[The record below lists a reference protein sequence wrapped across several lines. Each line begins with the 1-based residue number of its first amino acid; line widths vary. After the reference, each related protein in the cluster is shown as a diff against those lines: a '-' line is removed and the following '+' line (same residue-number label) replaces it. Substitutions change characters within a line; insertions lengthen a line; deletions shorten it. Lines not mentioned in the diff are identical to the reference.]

1 MVTNMYPTF
10 AHPGYG
16 VFIKSQID
24 SIAARG
30 HEVELLFINGR
41 QSLWN
46 YLLAVPRLR
55 RLLSHG
61 SFDLVHSHYGLSGM
75 VACMQRNCPVVVSFC
90 GDDLLGTPDGKDGL
104 TINSRAIVWLGQLV
118 SIWAD
123 GIIVKSRQMRNC
135 LKFCNARERTF
146 VIPNG
151 VNFDLFK
158 PIDRDEARHKIGLE
172 KDRRYILFPTTSRER
187 RKRVDLAEKALER
200 VRVAYPDAELLILYN
215 KSQNMVPV
223 YMNACDALI
232 LTSDWE
238 GSPNV
243 IKESMACNLP
253 IVSVNAGDAWD
264 VIGDTIHCHR
274 ADRNPADLAEKL
286 VAILVEG
293 ERSNGRAQIAH
304 LELDSVALR
313 VIDVYR
319 SVLEPK

>member
-1 MVTNMYPTF
+1 MVTNMYPTPE
-10 AHPGYG
+10 HPGYG
-16 VFIKSQID
+16 AFIKSQID

-30 HEVELLFINGR
+30 HEVDRLFINGR
-41 QSLWN
+41 QSHWN

-55 RLLSHG
+55 RLLSHE
-61 SFDLVHSHYGLSGM
+61 SFDLVHAHYGLSGI
-75 VACMQRNCPVVVSFC
+75 VACAQKSCPVVVSFC
-90 GDDLLGTPDGKDGL
+90 GDDLLGTPDGNDGL
-104 TINSRAIVWLGQLV
+104 TIRSRAIVWLGQWV

-123 GIIVKSRQMRNC
+123 GIIVKSRQMRNS
-135 LKFCNARERTF
+135 LKFSNARKRTV

-151 VNFDLFK
+151 VDFDLFK
-158 PIDRDEARHKIGLE
+158 PINRKEARRKIGLE
-172 KDRRYILFPTTSRER
+172 TDRRYILFPTTSRER
-187 RKRVDLAEKALER
+187 RKRVDLAEQAVEL
-200 VRVAYPDAELLILYN
+200 VRAEYPDTELLILYN

-264 VIGDTIHCHR
+264 VIGDTIHCYKSER
-274 ADRNPADLAEKL
+274 DPVDLADKL
-286 VAILVEG
+286 IAILAKG

-313 VIDVYR
+313 VTDVYR